1 MNKTDL
7 INALATVSN
16 EADISCVIVRNGEVF
31 TYTQEEADGKTML
44 AVASAVKRKATIHIT
59 G

>member
-1 MNKTDL
+1 MRKMD
-7 INALATVSN
+7 IIRALAIVDKD
-16 EADISCVIVRNGEVF
+16 ADISCIVVRNGEVF